1 MLILNINWSLILYA
15 AFLGSILLIVLLVVI
30 NKRLGNKNKT
40 ENESA
45 IEKIEEKIPEG
56 ISGAESAAIAMALH
70 LFYAVQDE
78 ESDIITIKNVRNSP
92 WNSKIYGIQ

>member
-1 MLILNINWSLILYA
+1 MLILSINWSLILYA
-15 AFLGSILLIVLLVVI
+15 AFLGSILLIVLFIVI
-30 NKRLGNKNKT
+30 GKRLGNKNNT

-45 IEKIEEKIPEG
+45 IDKIEKKSPEG

-78 ESDIITIKNVRNSP
+78 ESNIITIKNIHNSP
-92 WNSKIYGIQ
+92 WNLKIYGIQ